1 MQFKF
6 ALSYITIIAILLII
20 LNFYPVI
27 LSRDLVFKEK
37 QASMQNQVLIM
48 STSLSALDDLNVE
61 STAQVMALL
70 DVMNFSRVIVINR
83 EYKTLYDTSN
93 GGANIG
99 KSANNKE
106 LTGALAGKDCFR
118 SVFSDN
124 AFRSYASAPIIINNN
139 IVGAVYVYEY
149 DGEQAALI
157 MGIRNNLLSISAVI
171 SVFSLLVAMMFS
183 RIMSRRITSVLD
195 AMKNVREGAYG
206 YTLDVKGHDELSEL
220 GDEFNT
226 LSERLQDTDKMR
238 RQFVSDASHELKTP
252 LASIRLLSDS
262 IIQSPDMDRDT
273 MLEFVD
279 DIGREAE
286 RLNRITE
293 KLLKLSRLDADKDI
307 NINGTAVEVGTV
319 IEKALGMLQ
328 PLAYNISVNL
338 EYSKT
343 GEHYV
348 YATEDDIYQVI
359 FNLAENAIKYNVQD
373 GTVFISVC
381 SVDKKVI
388 IKIEDTGIGIPVGDL
403 EHIFE
408 RFYRVDKARSRA
420 GGGSG
425 LGLSIVRD
433 TVAIHNG
440 SVSAAARDGG
450 GSVFTVVFPEYTPK
464 DSK

>member
-1 MQFKF
+1 
-6 ALSYITIIAILLII
+6 
-20 LNFYPVI
+20 
-27 LSRDLVFKEK
+27 
-37 QASMQNQVLIM
+37 
-48 STSLSALDDLNVE
+48 
-61 STAQVMALL
+61 
-70 DVMNFSRVIVINR
+70 
-83 EYKTLYDTSN
+83 
-93 GGANIG
+93 
-99 KSANNKE
+99 
-106 LTGALAGKDCFR
+106 
-118 SVFSDN
+118 
-124 AFRSYASAPIIINNN
+124 
-139 IVGAVYVYEY
+139 
-149 DGEQAALI
+149 
-157 MGIRNNLLSISAVI
+157 
-171 SVFSLLVAMMFS
+171 
-183 RIMSRRITSVLD
+183 
-195 AMKNVREGAYG
+195 
-206 YTLDVKGHDELSEL
+206 
-220 GDEFNT
+220 
-226 LSERLQDTDKMR
+226 
-238 RQFVSDASHELKTP
+238 
-252 LASIRLLSDS
+252 
-262 IIQSPDMDRDT
+262 
-273 MLEFVD
+273 
-279 DIGREAE
+279 
-286 RLNRITE
+286 
-293 KLLKLSRLDADKDI
+293 
-307 NINGTAVEVGTV
+307 
-319 IEKALGMLQ
+319 MLQ